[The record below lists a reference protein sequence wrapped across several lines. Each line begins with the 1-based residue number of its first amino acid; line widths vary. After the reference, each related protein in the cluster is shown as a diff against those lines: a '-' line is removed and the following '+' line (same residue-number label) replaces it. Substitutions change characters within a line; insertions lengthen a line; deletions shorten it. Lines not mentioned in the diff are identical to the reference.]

1 MTGTQKKAVVV
12 DIIHDKTDRLLNPT
26 CACAQPA
33 MNIIRPARQEDVSH
47 SYMQISVAEHLLNLL
62 QKLCI
67 YPVH

>member
-1 MTGTQKKAVVV
+1 MTGTQKNRGSRYYP
-12 DIIHDKTDRLLNPT
+12 DRLLNPT

-33 MNIIRPARQEDVSH
+33 MNIIRHARQRDVSH
-47 SYMQISVAEHLLNLL
+47 SYMQIPVAEHLLNLL